1 MVRLDGPDS
10 LVLPYKINLTLQRQI
25 ASLMAP
31 MPSEGIIASVQELL
45 SRSNDPNVPIQD
57 REYYELCLEESMNTS
72 EPSYIVRQT
81 HFRWDESV
89 SGAVRDEIE
98 SEECEML
105 QTAENLYV
113 RRRKALA
120 DQGFIYSDMD
130 PLI

>member
-57 REYYELCLEESMNTS
+57 REYYELCLEESM
-72 EPSYIVRQT
+72 V
-81 HFRWDESV
+81 SV
-89 SGAVRDEIE
+89 LSFP
-98 SEECEML
+98 
-105 QTAENLYV
+105 
-113 RRRKALA
+113 LA
-120 DQGFIYSDMD
+120 IGM
-130 PLI
+130 